1 MTVDLSSD
9 RLRALAELDEAFT
22 SFTAGGRS
30 ARLHHR
36 MGKAAGQLGHAGYPM
51 LAWLEAWGPIRVSE
65 LAERLSL
72 DASTVSRRVAD
83 LQDKGLVA
91 RAVDLEDQRASLV
104 ELTPQGLQLLAD
116 LREARRRLLDDAL
129 ADWPAGE
136 VQALADMLRRLTK
149 AFDRLR

>member
-1 MTVDLSSD
+1 
-9 RLRALAELDEAFT
+9 
-22 SFTAGGRS
+22 
-30 ARLHHR
+30 
-36 MGKAAGQLGHAGYPM
+36 M
-51 LAWLEAWGPIRVSE
+51 LAWLEAWAPIRVSE

-83 LQDKGLVA
+83 LQDKGLVT

-129 ADWPAGE
+129 ADWPARE
-136 VQALADMLRRLTK
+136 VQALADMLRRLTE